1 MISTNIR
8 LEKESRSAAYERLLM
23 CLSNFVS
30 LTKTMV
36 VMITINEKPIAEVVR
51 REPVLVLLLIEL
63 KIMIRHNTLPIRL
76 KINAILTLLNS
87 SL

>member
-1 MISTNIR
+1 
-8 LEKESRSAAYERLLM
+8 
-23 CLSNFVS
+23 
-30 LTKTMV
+30 MV
-36 VMITINEKPIAEVVR
+36 VMTTINEKPIAEVVR

-76 KINAILTLLNS
+76 KMNAILTLLNS